1 MKLST
6 LSKTTGISERTINR
20 AVKQLAQSD
29 GLALSNGEVS
39 GPDLPYLL
47 ATLDE
52 LKGMPASARLPVVER
67 FRELK
72 QRGGGQTPAPS
83 GETGQAG
90 PGGEQQVQQVLA
102 ELRQAVA
109 GLEKNQRSQQA
120 DLHKRLVA
128 LEERFARVNKAMTA
142 IELMLEDEDV
152 DNNLYNILVGHIG
165 AFNHRLTRNEQYWSE
180 LGRGL
185 TAAYVKLADD
195 KREIK
200 NLIKDLIALLSP
212 K

>member
-1 MKLST
+1 MKLSA
-6 LSKTTGISERTINR
+6 LSKTSGISERNLRRTIE
-20 AVKQLAQSD
+20 QLAQSD
-29 GLALSNGEVS
+29 GLTLSNGEVA

-52 LKGMPASARLPVVER
+52 LKGMPASTRLPVVER

-72 QRGGGQTPAPS
+72 QRGGVAAS
-83 GETGQAG
+83 GTAGQAG
-90 PGGEQQVQQVLA
+90 TAGEQQVQQVLA

-109 GLEKNQRSQQA
+109 NREKNQRSQQD

-165 AFNHRLTRNEQYWSE
+165 SFNHRLTRNEQYWGE

-200 NLIKDLIALLSP
+200 NLLKDLISLLSP

>member
-1 MKLST
+1 MKLSA
-6 LSKTTGISERTINR
+6 LSKTSGISERNLRRTIE
-20 AVKQLAQSD
+20 QLAQSD
-29 GLALSNGEVS
+29 GLTLSNGEVA

-72 QRGGGQTPAPS
+72 QRGSVAAS
-83 GETGQAG
+83 GAAGQAG
-90 PGGEQQVQQVLA
+90 TAGEQQVQQVLA

-109 GLEKNQRSQQA
+109 NLEKNQRSQQD

-165 AFNHRLTRNEQYWSE
+165 SFNHRLTRNEQYWGE

-200 NLIKDLIALLSP
+200 NLLKDLIALLSP

>member
-1 MKLST
+1 MKLSA
-6 LSKTTGISERTINR
+6 LSKTTGISERTIRR
-20 AVKQLAQSD
+20 AVEQLTQSD
-29 GLALSNGEVS
+29 GLTLSNGEVA

-52 LKGMPASARLPVVER
+52 LKGMPASSRLPVVER

-72 QRGGGQTPAPS
+72 ARGSNQSPAAS
-83 GETGQAG
+83 GSAGQAG
-90 PGGEQQVQQVLA
+90 TGGEQQVQQALA
-102 ELRQAVA
+102 ELRQAIA
-109 GLEKNQRSQQA
+109 NLEKNQRSQQD

-128 LEERFARVNKAMTA
+128 LEERFARVNRAMTA
-142 IELMLEDEDV
+142 IELTLEDEDA

-165 AFNHRLTRNEQYWSE
+165 AFNHRLTRNEQYWGE

-195 KREIK
+195 KREIR
-200 NLIKDLIALLSP
+200 NLLRELIALLSP

>member
-1 MKLST
+1 MKLSA
-6 LSKTTGISERTINR
+6 LAKSTGISERTIRR
-20 AVKQLAQSD
+20 AVEQLTQSD
-29 GLALSNGEVS
+29 GLTLSNGEVA

-72 QRGGGQTPAPS
+72 QRGNAAAS
-83 GETGQAG
+83 GAAGQAG
-90 PGGEQQVQQVLA
+90 TGGEQQVQQALA

-109 GLEKNQRSQQA
+109 NLEKNQRSQQN

-165 AFNHRLTRNEQYWSE
+165 AFNHRLTRNEQYWGE

-200 NLIKDLIALLSP
+200 NLLKDLIALLSP

>member
-1 MKLST
+1 MKLT
-6 LSKTTGISERTINR
+6 ALSKTTGISERTINR
-20 AVKQLAQSD
+20 AVKQLAQND
-29 GLALSNGEVS
+29 GLTLSNGEVS

-72 QRGGGQTPAPS
+72 QRGGGQTPASS
-83 GETGQAG
+83 GSAGQAA
-90 PGGEQQVQQVLA
+90 PAGEQQVQQVLV
-102 ELRQAVA
+102 ELRQAIA

-165 AFNHRLTRNEQYWSE
+165 SFNHRLTRNEQYWGE

-200 NLIKDLIALLSP
+200 NLLKDLIGLLSP